1 MINKPPRPPKVRLPE
16 RAPKK
21 EKKETA
27 DKRRT
32 HQRIEDEDEMERD
45 YRLLKKLKKGTLSE
59 IEFNEATSMPDEM
72 EPGEPNSDNDK
83 GNAKSNGHSGDHK
96 SYKGTARNHAHSSSK
111 FRGKP
116 SCRGSKRPQSNQTK

>member
-1 MINKPPRPPKVRLPE
+1 
-16 RAPKK
+16 
-21 EKKETA
+21 
-27 DKRRT
+27 
-32 HQRIEDEDEMERD
+32 MERD

-59 IEFNEATSMPDEM
+59 IEFNEATSMPEEI

-111 FRGKP
+111 LRGKP